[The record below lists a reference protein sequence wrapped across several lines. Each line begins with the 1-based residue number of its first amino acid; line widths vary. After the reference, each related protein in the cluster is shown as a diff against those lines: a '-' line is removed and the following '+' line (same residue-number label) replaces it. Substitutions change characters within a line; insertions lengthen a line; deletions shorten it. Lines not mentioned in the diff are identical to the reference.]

1 MFLFLDPIDVHV
13 LYAPVPVCLLFHQPC
28 SPLQH
33 PEITEEARGKAKLM
47 FSVLWICYLGGVWN
61 GLMVV
66 AERRGLSQLL
76 GTSGEK
82 GEMCF
87 FLVMSD

>member
-1 MFLFLDPIDVHV
+1 ML
-13 LYAPVPVCLLFHQPC
+13 
-28 SPLQH
+28 
-33 PEITEEARGKAKLM
+33 
-47 FSVLWICYLGGVWN
+47 SVLWICHLGGGWN
-61 GLMVV
+61 GPMVV

-76 GTSGEK
+76 GSSGEK

>member
-1 MFLFLDPIDVHV
+1 ML
-13 LYAPVPVCLLFHQPC
+13 
-28 SPLQH
+28 
-33 PEITEEARGKAKLM
+33 
-47 FSVLWICYLGGVWN
+47 SVLWISHLGGGWN
-61 GLMVV
+61 EPMAV
-66 AERRGLSQLL
+66 AERRGLSQPL